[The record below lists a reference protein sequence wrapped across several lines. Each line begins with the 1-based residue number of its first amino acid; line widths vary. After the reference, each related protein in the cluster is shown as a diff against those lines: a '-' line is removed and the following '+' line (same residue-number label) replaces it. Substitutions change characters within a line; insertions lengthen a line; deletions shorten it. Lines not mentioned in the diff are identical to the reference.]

1 MRSRIDVKIGSG
13 NDAMNVR
20 GYWIIHPENKS
31 NPATLVAASNGAVST
46 ASFNLGNNVAIQRW
60 LLLSGDEVTQFEG
73 AYLGTDIEEPVMDEA
88 PKCVHVYN
96 ITGVCVRENA
106 TTLEGLP
113 AGIYIVG
120 GRKVLIP

>member
-1 MRSRIDVKIGSG
+1 M
-13 NDAMNVR
+13 
-20 GYWIIHPENKS
+20 
-31 NPATLVAASNGAVST
+31 
-46 ASFNLGNNVAIQRW
+46 
-60 LLLSGDEVTQFEG
+60 TQFEG
-73 AYLGTDIEEPVMDEA
+73 AYLGTDIEDPVMDEA